1 MPRHEF
7 LQSSAFR
14 LAGFFVGL
22 LSAALLLVG
31 WLFYSTLSA
40 ELLEHLDERIDD
52 QVALFESQFNA
63 DGEAGL
69 QALMQRHIETGDL
82 DDRLFYFGRNGTRLT
97 GVDLPEAAS
106 GSRGYLIRVDE
117 EGEDTL
123 YRYAGRKL
131 GDHDLVVAFETEH
144 IEEMNSILRRI
155 LAWFIPL
162 VLGFAVVLALVFA
175 RRSQARLSGFRQSL
189 ARVADGELSVR
200 LATSGTNDDVDRFAQ
215 EINLTLARLQT
226 TVEAIRQV
234 STDIAHDL
242 KTPIG
247 RLSIAIENALEKLNA
262 GADASPDL
270 QQAQAEAD
278 TVNRTFDALLRI
290 SQVEA
295 ADRTSRFARL
305 DFSRIIENL
314 VDAYEPAVEEAGA
327 RLSVDVFHDDA
338 LTVKGDASLIT
349 QMLANLLDNALHHA
363 GSPAAVAIRTSS
375 DETHITV
382 EVSDHGPG
390 IPAEEHDKVFRRLYR
405 LDRSRTTPG
414 NGLGL
419 SLVKAVADLHGGS
432 ITLSDNE
439 PGLKVSIRIPVG
451 GGWS

>member
-1 MPRHEF
+1 MQRHEF
-7 LQSSAFR
+7 FQSSAFR
-14 LAGFFVGL
+14 QAGTFVAL

-31 WLFYSTLSA
+31 WLFYSTLSG

-52 QVALFESQFNA
+52 QVALFETQLKT
-63 DGEAGL
+63 DGEISL
-69 QALMQRHIETGDL
+69 VALIQRHMQTGDVE
-82 DDRLFYFGRNGTRLT
+82 DRLFYFGRNGTRIAGT
-97 GVDLPEAAS
+97 DLPETVP
-106 GSRGYLIRVDE
+106 GGRGYFTRADIA
-117 EGEDTL
+117 GELDL
-123 YRYAGRKL
+123 YRYVNRKL
-131 GDHDLVVAFETEH
+131 GQHDLVVAFEAEH
-144 IEEMNSILRRI
+144 IEEMNAILRRI

-162 VLGFAVVLALVFA
+162 VLVMAVILALVFA

-189 ARVADGELSVR
+189 GRVADGELSVR
-200 LATSGTNDDVDRFAQ
+200 LAASGTNSDVDRFAR
-215 EINLTLARLQT
+215 EINATLARLQT

-247 RLSIAIENALEKLNA
+247 RLSIAVETALEKFNA
-262 GADASPDL
+262 GADAAPDL

-295 ADRTSRFARL
+295 ADRTSQFSRL

-314 VDAYEPAVEEAGA
+314 VDAYEPAIEEAGA
-327 RLSVDVFHDDA
+327 RLFVDLAHDGR
-338 LTVKGDASLIT
+338 LTVNGDASLIT
-349 QMLANLLDNALHHA
+349 QMLANLLDNALNHA
-363 GSPAAVAIRTSS
+363 GKPAAFAIRTWS
-375 DETHITV
+375 DKTHVGV
-382 EVSDHGPG
+382 EIADNGPG
-390 IPAEEHDKVFRRLYR
+390 IPPDERDKVFRRLYR

-419 SLVKAVADLHGGS
+419 SLVKAVIELHGGG

-439 PGLKVSIRIPVG
+439 PGLKVSILLPVVG
-451 GGWS
+451 D

>member
-14 LAGFFVGL
+14 LAGVFVGL

-31 WLFYSTLSA
+31 WLFYSTLSG

-52 QVALFESQFNA
+52 QVALFENQLKN

-69 QALMQRHIETGDL
+69 TALIQRHIETGDA
-82 DDRLFYFGRNGTRLT
+82 DDRLFYLGRGGTRLS
-97 GVDLPEAAS
+97 GVDLPEAAP
-106 GSRGYLIRVDE
+106 GSRGYLTRADD
-117 EGEDTL
+117 EGEDKV
-123 YRYAGRKL
+123 YRYAARKL
-131 GDHDLVVAFETEH
+131 GDHDLVVAFEAEH
-144 IEEMNSILRRI
+144 IEEMNAILRRI
-155 LAWFIPL
+155 LTWFIPL

-175 RRSQARLSGFRQSL
+175 RRSQSRLSGFRQSL

-200 LATSGTNDDVDRFAQ
+200 LATAGTNDDVNRFAR

-247 RLSIAIENALEKLNA
+247 RLSIAIESALEKLNA
-262 GADASPDL
+262 GADAEPDL
-270 QQAQAEAD
+270 QQARAEAD
-278 TVNRTFDALLRI
+278 TINRTFDALLRI

-314 VDAYEPAVEEAGA
+314 VDAYEPAVEEKGA
-327 RLSVDVFHDDA
+327 RLSVD
-338 LTVKGDASLIT
+338 LT
-349 QMLANLLDNALHHA
+349 
-363 GSPAAVAIRTSS
+363 
-375 DETHITV
+375 
-382 EVSDHGPG
+382 
-390 IPAEEHDKVFRRLYR
+390 
-405 LDRSRTTPG
+405 
-414 NGLGL
+414 
-419 SLVKAVADLHGGS
+419 
-432 ITLSDNE
+432 
-439 PGLKVSIRIPVG
+439 
-451 GGWS
+451 